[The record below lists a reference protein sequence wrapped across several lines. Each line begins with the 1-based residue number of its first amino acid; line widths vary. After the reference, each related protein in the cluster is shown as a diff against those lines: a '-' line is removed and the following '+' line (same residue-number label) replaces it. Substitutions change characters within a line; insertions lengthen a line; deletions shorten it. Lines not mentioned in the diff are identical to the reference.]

1 MVINVM
7 AKSQS
12 SHTSNLKR
20 PSWGAIKSSPASS
33 RRIPLLASLLLT
45 LCFVVS
51 PVLSLGVISF
61 DYGADSLKTAL
72 IKPGMTPDVVLTR
85 DSKRKLSSVVAWK
98 MADRSFGTDASNL
111 ATRYPGDAFPD
122 LKLLLGRSAEEQD
135 EQLRDRYT
143 ALLGSQLVSTD
154 RGTIAATR
162 ATDYTKDGSGPDT
175 HTVEEMV
182 AMQLS
187 HARMLAEET
196 AGEKVKVTYTG
207 TIGSYGGLETVVT
220 VPTFWTAAERQAIF
234 DAATL
239 AGFRP
244 RLVSD
249 AAAAATSLALTRT
262 FATPELH
269 LLYDSG
275 HSATRASLVRFST
288 KSFPTEDLFGT
299 SMKEHTFIEVLSTG
313 WSREAG
319 GLALDEILR
328 EILVEKYKESRKS
341 DDVVKNARAM
351 AKLLASAAKAK
362 HVLSAN
368 QDARVSIE
376 GLIGDVDFRATVT
389 REEFEAAV
397 QAKGLGESFSSPI
410 SDALTRGEAKLSDLT
425 SVIFLGGNT
434 RVPLVQKS
442 VAQAGVPANLVAQN
456 LNADEAMALG
466 AGFYG
471 ASFNPQ
477 LKMKPVR
484 VADINPYSV
493 VLTDSAGTED
503 QLWKGS
509 PETLEQESKHRY
521 YEGVY
526 TDFGFEIGYGAEAA
540 VEGKL
545 DTFGRPLYKVEVEE
559 IDTTLSALKAAGDL
573 NKVDTSVNVTFVQRP
588 LGTVVVESAWLT
600 VKPKKGGGVVGALRS
615 FFSTKADKEDD
626 ATGESSSS
634 SATNDTA
641 AASVNETVS
650 SGETADLLHDKHIRL
665 TVQTIPQG
673 SVKPMSGTA
682 QKASQDKLYL
692 ADATARRKLQREEYR
707 NKLEAYVY
715 RMRELASG
723 GDRTFEESSTS
734 AERAKIES
742 ASSETSEWLSS
753 GGGESDRTTVED
765 LKKRLTS
772 LEQLVTPIEGRMV
785 EARGRAGAA
794 KRMQR
799 ALSLTEEFLT
809 EANANL
815 TAAITE
821 GTSSR
826 YSRTDLDSLQSSLK
840 GDKDWF
846 SRVSKEQEKKKRE
859 EEPAWKVDEAEKRAR
874 KLLEK
879 VTKLKKRRI
888 PKTRPSSSGSAASSS
903 SSGSSKSGAAGEGKK
918 ASSSA
923 PTEEETPKHEEL

>member
-1 MVINVM
+1 M
-7 AKSQS
+7 ATTQPRYS
-12 SHTSNLKR
+12 SSAKR
-20 PSWGAIKSSPASS
+20 PSKGAPKSSAASS
-33 RRIPLLASLLLT
+33 RRLPLLATLLLA
-45 LCFVVS
+45 LCFIVS
-51 PVLSLGVISF
+51 PVLSLGIISF

-111 ATRYPGDAFPD
+111 ATRYPGDSFPD
-122 LKLLLGRSAEEQD
+122 LKLLLGRSADEQD
-135 EQLRDRYT
+135 QQLRDRYT

-196 AGEKVKVTYTG
+196 AGEKVKVTYPG

-249 AAAAATSLALTRT
+249 AAAAATSLALTRN

-328 EILVEKYKESRKS
+328 EILVEKYKESKKS
-341 DDVVKNARAM
+341 DDVAKNARAM
-351 AKLLASAAKAK
+351 AKLLASASKAK

-397 QAKGLGESFSSPI
+397 EAKGLGGSFSSPI

-425 SVIFLGGNT
+425 SVIFIGGNT

-442 VAQAGVPANLVAQN
+442 VAQAGVPASLVAQN

-493 VLTDSAGTED
+493 VLTDSEGTED

-509 PETLEQESKHRY
+509 PETLEQEYKHRY

-540 VEGKL
+540 AEGKL
-545 DTFGRPLYKVEVEE
+545 DTFGRPLYRAEVEE

-573 NKVDTSVNVTFVQRP
+573 NKVETSVNVTFVQRP
-588 LGTVVVESAWLT
+588 LGTVVVQSAWLI

-615 FFSTKADKEDD
+615 FFSAKSDKEDD
-626 ATGESSSS
+626 TAAADSNSD

-641 AASVNETVS
+641 AAAVNETTPS
-650 SGETADLLHDKHIRL
+650 AETADLLHDKHIRL

-673 SVKPMSGTA
+673 SVKPMSGAA
-682 QKASQDKLYL
+682 QKVSQDKLYL

-723 GDRTFEESSTS
+723 GDKTFEESSTS
-734 AERAKIES
+734 AERSKIES

-765 LKKRLTS
+765 LKKRLSS

-785 EARGRAGAA
+785 EARGRSGAA

-799 ALSLTEEFLT
+799 ALDLTEEFLT
-809 EANANL
+809 EANTNL

-846 SRVSKEQEKKKRE
+846 TKVSKEQEKKKRE

-874 KLLEK
+874 KLLDK

-888 PKTRPSSSGSAASSS
+888 PKTRPSSSSASSNAASASGSKSS
-903 SSGSSKSGAAGEGKK
+903 SAGEGKK
-918 ASSSA
+918 SVAA
-923 PTEEETPKHEEL
+923 TEEETLKHEEL